1 MGRDLRSYSSSLG
14 RATLHISLI
23 PKYRHRIFGYK
34 YLKNVCEKIFLRVAE
49 EYGFVIREMGFDVDH
64 VHLVVDVG
72 PKYSASDVVKLLKG
86 ISARRLFQVFPWLR
100 EKFFWG
106 GHLWSGAYFF
116 DSIGDVNYEVIQN
129 YVRKQELKGDY
140 QRTLMEFMPPISM
153 GGS

>member
-1 MGRDLRSYSSSLG
+1 MGRDLHSYSSSLG

-23 PKYRHRIFGYK
+23 PKYRHRIFGYTRI
-34 YLKNVCEKIFLRVAE
+34 KNVCERIFFEIAD
-49 EYGFVIREMGFDVDH
+49 EYNFVIKEMGFDIDH

-72 PKYSASDVVKLLKG
+72 PNYSASDVVKLLKG
-86 ISARRLFQVFPWLR
+86 ISSRKLFKIFPWLR
-100 EKFFWG
+100 ERFFWG

-129 YVRKQELKGDY
+129 YVRKQELNGNY
-140 QRTLMEFMPPISM
+140 QRTLVEFMPPILM